1 VKLAFIVVT
10 YNAERYI
17 GPLLRTLRDNTDLSG
32 CAVIVVDNA
41 SGDGTLGVLRE
52 AAVGWAAQ
60 TGGGQMHVLPQAD
73 NTGFAGGCNIGL
85 AEARRRGAAYA
96 MLLNQDLE
104 LRPGWLPPLL
114 AVMDGRPDVAAA
126 QPIVLLHREGG
137 GEGELVNTAGNA
149 VHFCGF
155 GYCGHY
161 REPAE
166 RVFPNRAEVRSV
178 PYASG
183 AALLLRLEA
192 VERAGGF
199 DERLFLYHE
208 DCDLQIRLRQLGYE
222 CVVVAASRV
231 SHKYDAGFA
240 SRKMRYLERNRWFV
254 LLKDWPLSRLLV
266 AAPALAG
273 VEAAVLVLAA
283 RSGWLDVKLGTYAE
297 VARAL
302 PGLLRDRRAVQA
314 RRTPAANDGD
324 HLTGAIRF
332 EGFDHPIVTKL
343 ANPILSAYWTAA
355 RRVFGVR

>member
-1 VKLAFIVVT
+1 VKPAFIIVT
-10 YNAERYI
+10 YFAERYI

-32 CAVIVVDNA
+32 CPVIVVDNA

-52 AAVGWAAQ
+52 AAAAWADQ
-60 TGGGQMHVLPQAD
+60 TGGGQLHVLPQAS
-73 NTGFAGGCNIGL
+73 NTGFAGGCNIGI
-85 AEARRRGAAYA
+85 AEARRQGVAYA

-114 AVMDGRPDVAAA
+114 AVMDARPEVAAA
-126 QPIVLLHREGG
+126 QPVVLLH
-137 GEGELVNTAGNA
+137 GEGTLVNTAGNA

-155 GYCGHY
+155 GFCDHY

-166 RVFPNRAEVRSV
+166 QAFPDGAEVRSV

-183 AALLLRLEA
+183 SALLLRLEA

-231 SHKYDAGFA
+231 SHKYNA
-240 SRKMRYLERNRWFV
+240 SFGSGKMRYLERNRWFV
-254 LLKDWPLSRLLV
+254 LLKDWPLSRLLA

-273 VEAAVLVLAA
+273 VEVAVLVLAA
-283 RSGWLDVKLGTYAE
+283 RSGWLGVKLATYGE

-302 PGLLRDRRAVQA
+302 PALLRDRRAVQS
-314 RRTPAANDGD
+314 RRAAAANDGD
-324 HLTGAIRF
+324 YLTGAIRF
-332 EGFDHPIVTKL
+332 EGFDHPLVTKV
-343 ANPILSAYWTAA
+343 ANPLLSAYWSAA
-355 RRVFGVR
+355 RRVFGVS